1 MMNPT
6 MRYLESPDFRAGYD
20 AAALGLPFDR
30 LKPQAW
36 REGWDAYHAD
46 ETSSETARI

>member
-1 MMNPT
+1 MMNPA
-6 MRYLESPDFRAGYD
+6 MRYLESSEFRAGYN

-46 ETSSETARI
+46 ETRSETVRI